1 MGHLHTLLKNR
12 NKFLRVKYF
21 YILELGKSNG
31 MVGIIKQVLGKPLKE
46 SPFYGWYGTFIKKG
60 PILQVSFLLAQ
71 I

>member
-1 MGHLHTLLKNR
+1 M
-12 NKFLRVKYF
+12 YF

-46 SPFYGWYGTFIKKG
+46 SPFYGWYGTFIKRVQTYK
-60 PILQVSFLLAQ
+60 VSFYLHE